1 MKFSDFEIRTG
12 FQQQTPLEI
21 FAQSL
26 WCLKVWSTNFKAHV
40 LITKTERLDLGASF
54 LLHIWPFPE
63 IKKKKKTYLRSF
75 KRPKPYR
82 ISDINLKA
90 AHKHEQTPT
99 FFPGFVWAL
108 LWGNDKSSTYL
119 LPVSTKTSSVDGG
132 LSWFEAHSLIVELLS
147 TEWLCSTGML
157 TFMTVTCDA
166 TDVSSFCEFSW
177 ELFLDSSVE
186 FSAEFLSK
194 LSFNVVFS
202 ELSLEPGANC

>member
-1 MKFSDFEIRTG
+1 MVVSRPSNKILGYIKPPWPSVKFGDFEIRTVFQDEKKNLSKG
-12 FQQQTPLEI
+12 F
-21 FAQSL
+21 
-26 WCLKVWSTNFKAHV
+26 N
-40 LITKTERLDLGASF
+40 
-54 LLHIWPFPE
+54 
-63 IKKKKKTYLRSF
+63 F
-75 KRPKPYR
+75 KRPETYR

-90 AHKHEQTPT
+90 AHKHVQPRT
-99 FFPGFVWAL
+99 FFSGFVWAL

-119 LPVSTKTSSVDGG
+119 LPVSTQTSSVDGG
-132 LSWFEAHSLIVELLS
+132 LNWFEADSLIVELFS

-157 TFMTVTCDA
+157 TFMTVTCDV

-194 LSFNVVFS
+194 LSFNVVCS

>member
-1 MKFSDFEIRTG
+1 MKFSDFEITTV
-12 FQQQTPLEI
+12 FQQQT
-21 FAQSL
+21 AHSL
-26 WCLKVWSTNFKAHV
+26 WCLKVRSANFKAHV

-54 LLHIWPFPE
+54 LLHILTFPRD
-63 IKKKKKTYLRSF
+63 KKKETYLRGF
-75 KRPKPYR
+75 KRPKPSR
-82 ISDINLKA
+82 ISDVNLKA

-108 LWGNDKSSTYL
+108 LWRNDKSSTYL
-119 LPVSTKTSSVDGG
+119 LSVSTQPSSVDGG
-132 LSWFEAHSLIVELLS
+132 LNWFEADSLIVELLS

-166 TDVSSFCEFSW
+166 TDVSSFCELSW
-177 ELFLDSSVE
+177 ELFPNSSLE

-194 LSFNVVFS
+194 LSFNVVCS

>member
-1 MKFSDFEIRTG
+1 MVVSRPSNKVLGCIKPPWPSVKFGDFEIRTVFQDEKKNLSKG
-12 FQQQTPLEI
+12 F
-21 FAQSL
+21 
-26 WCLKVWSTNFKAHV
+26 N
-40 LITKTERLDLGASF
+40 
-54 LLHIWPFPE
+54 
-63 IKKKKKTYLRSF
+63 F
-75 KRPKPYR
+75 KRPETYR

-90 AHKHEQTPT
+90 AHKHVQPRT
-99 FFPGFVWAL
+99 FFSGFVWAL

-119 LPVSTKTSSVDGG
+119 LPVSTQTSSVDGG
-132 LSWFEAHSLIVELLS
+132 LNWFEADSLIVELFS

-157 TFMTVTCDA
+157 TFMTVTCDV

-194 LSFNVVFS
+194 LSFNVVCS

>member
-1 MKFSDFEIRTG
+1 MVVSRPSNKVLGYIKPPWPSVKFGDFEIRTVFQDEKKNLSKG
-12 FQQQTPLEI
+12 F
-21 FAQSL
+21 
-26 WCLKVWSTNFKAHV
+26 N
-40 LITKTERLDLGASF
+40 
-54 LLHIWPFPE
+54 
-63 IKKKKKTYLRSF
+63 F
-75 KRPKPYR
+75 KRPETYR

-90 AHKHEQTPT
+90 AHKHVQPRT
-99 FFPGFVWAL
+99 FLPGFVWAL
-108 LWGNDKSSTYL
+108 LWGNEKSSTYL

-166 TDVSSFCEFSW
+166 TDVSSFCELSW
-177 ELFLDSSVE
+177 ELFPNSSLE

-194 LSFNVVFS
+194 LSFNVVCS

>member
-1 MKFSDFEIRTG
+1 MYSSLTLKLTYWSQKLNVWTWEPVFYC
-12 FQQQTPLEI
+12 I
-21 FAQSL
+21 F
-26 WCLKVWSTNFKAHV
+26 
-40 LITKTERLDLGASF
+40 
-54 LLHIWPFPE
+54 WPFPE
-63 IKKKKKTYLRSF
+63 IKKKKETYLRGF

-90 AHKHEQTPT
+90 THKHVQPRT

-108 LWGNDKSSTYL
+108 LWGKDKSSTYL
-119 LPVSTKTSSVDGG
+119 LPVSTQTSSVDGG
-132 LSWFEAHSLIVELLS
+132 LNWFEADSLIVELLS

-157 TFMTVTCDA
+157 TFMTVTCDV

-194 LSFNVVFS
+194 LSFNVVCS